1 MPYKTLWD
9 CTLILQSVKDGK
21 VKEKMECKN
30 ISDGKIGYFT
40 DNK

>member
-21 VKEKMECKN
+21 LEFIFFLKN
-30 ISDGKIGYFT
+30 FLTGI
-40 DNK
+40 

>member
-21 VKEKMECKN
+21 IEQKVKSKK
-30 ISDGKIGYFT
+30 
-40 DNK
+40 